1 MNDLENTTIDASELC
16 NLITNDLS
24 EDLVN
29 DSTPTSDVS
38 LPLVKVP
45 AKRGRK
51 PSPLVALRRQLSI
64 DTASEVLIDGN
75 GEVLTVSQ
83 IVRKCE
89 EKGVNHPSLWTDI
102 YHFLNVCDHNFVSSG
117 GTGTRTKWG
126 VKPPV
131 VTVESILELIGV

>member
-16 NLITNDLS
+16 NLITLDSS
-24 EDLVN
+24 EDHVTDN
-29 DSTPTSDVS
+29 TTVS
-38 LPLVKVP
+38 EISPPLVKVP

-64 DTASEVLIDGN
+64 DTASEILIEGN
-75 GEVLTVSQ
+75 GDLLTVSQ

-102 YHFLNVCDHNFVSSG
+102 YHFLNVCDHNFVSCG
-117 GTGTRTKWG
+117 GSGTRTKWG